1 MRILIQV
8 YTSMRI
14 RIPGAKPMR
23 NHADP
28 NPGKTLASQKV
39 EIYMMKTIIY
49 EVIGHKTF
57 LVSYESRLEMLKFM
71 FIC

>member
-1 MRILIQV
+1 
-8 YTSMRI
+8 
-14 RIPGAKPMR
+14 MR